1 MKKLALGVMLAGS
14 VGCVGANNA
23 SLSTVVEALEGARP
37 SSPFVEAHI
46 QYVGPE
52 ARWAGP
58 VLWTVHVVARE
69 GSPVFEVIP
78 ALPRA
83 KGQTAAP
90 EVSNRAPA
98 SALGLTQIPEGQVA
112 RQEAK
117 GFTLEQVRERLAHL
131 ASVVT
136 AGDKETQ
143 ACSTVIKVRLSR
155 ADGSVVENQGCRAS
169 NNWSQTVSEV
179 ATEFMTAS
187 TVAVVAP
194 VAPATAPV
202 SAPAEAKPAAH
213 GDHG

>member
-37 SSPFVEAHI
+37 TSPFVEAHI

-69 GSPVFEVIP
+69 GSPVFEVTP
-78 ALPRA
+78 GLPRA
-83 KGQTAAP
+83 KTTTAP

-98 SALGLTQIPEGQVA
+98 SALGLTQIPEGQIA
-112 RQEAK
+112 RQETK

-131 ASVVT
+131 ASVVI

-169 NNWSQTVSEV
+169 TNWSQTVSEV

-194 VAPATAPV
+194 VVPATAPA
-202 SAPAEAKPAAH
+202 SAPVESKPAAH

>member
-23 SLSTVVEALEGARP
+23 SLSTVVEALEGAR
-37 SSPFVEAHI
+37 STSPFVEAHI

-69 GSPVFEVIP
+69 GSPVFEVTP
-78 ALPRA
+78 GLPRA
-83 KGQTAAP
+83 KTTTAP

-98 SALGLTQIPEGQVA
+98 SALGLTQIPEGQLV
-112 RQEAK
+112 RTETK

-131 ASVVT
+131 ASVVI
-136 AGDKETQ
+136 AGEKETQ
-143 ACSTVIKVRLSR
+143 ACSTVIRVRLSR

-169 NNWSQTVSEV
+169 TNWSQTVSEV

-187 TVAVVAP
+187 TVSSI
-194 VAPATAPV
+194 APAPGSGSTQN
-202 SAPAEAKPAAH
+202 S
-213 GDHG
+213 GS